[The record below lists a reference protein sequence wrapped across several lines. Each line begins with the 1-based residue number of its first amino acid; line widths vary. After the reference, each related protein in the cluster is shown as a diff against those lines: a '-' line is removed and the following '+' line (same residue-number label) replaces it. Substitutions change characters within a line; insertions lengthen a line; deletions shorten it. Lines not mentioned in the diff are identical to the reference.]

1 MGQRKSTEKE
11 KPEDPRL
18 EEWQERST
26 DERRSKGGDKRT
38 AQSTDF
44 FSKRRKERR
53 KVMER
58 RQSGE
63 RRDRWMRIGRWRS
76 VSVFDE

>member
-1 MGQRKSTEKE
+1 MGQLKSTEKE
-11 KPEDPRL
+11 KPKDSRL
-18 EEWQERST
+18 EKWRERSP

-38 AQSTDF
+38 AESTDY
-44 FSKRRKERR
+44 FSKGGKERR

-58 RQSGE
+58 RQSAE